1 MKINIPGIEL
11 FNGMPECFEM
21 THWKPFTFFSPCP
34 LQKIVH
40 FSVERSVKKKSG
52 KDQSHYTKYYK
63 LQFSRVIPSLK
74 MSINVTFFVKFN
86 VCCAPQHLHVVKIDV
101 NNIKL
106 YQGIRLMPYK
116 TKT

>member
-1 MKINIPGIEL
+1 MFCNDALETIHILLSLPTSKDSAL
-11 FNGMPECFEM
+11 FRG
-21 THWKPFTFFSPCP
+21 TFC
-34 LQKIVH
+34 
-40 FSVERSVKKKSG
+40 EKKSG